1 MDWICALLSGRLES
15 GHYRWN
21 FACKSIRARVYTYR
35 CYYVSPFHL
44 PDPTELL
51 KGVAR
56 NRNVRSTIRV
66 TPFHSLEIFY
76 YPYYL
81 FILSSVVCRI
91 LSFSFLFFFSFGA
104 NDVYFNIYVSLL
116 FLINHRFRIVQ

>member
-51 KGVAR
+51 KKGLR
-56 NRNVRSTIRV
+56 ETV
-66 TPFHSLEIFY
+66 TLE
-76 YPYYL
+76 
-81 FILSSVVCRI
+81 
-91 LSFSFLFFFSFGA
+91 
-104 NDVYFNIYVSLL
+104 
-116 FLINHRFRIVQ
+116 VQLE